1 MTWRARWERVVALWG
16 SPIPARVLRLI
27 PSGLVI
33 ATLVIGAV
41 SHDPVRLP
49 YPLVLLLAAVVV
61 VSNFS
66 LLSFRSTDHSRLRLA
81 GVIAFMA
88 GGSALWYA
96 LPQSVLII
104 LPFWGVRVAVR
115 YRLGGRFEYALILLG
130 IAGAS
135 VPTLLVSG
143 SPASAIGVAVG
154 VVALVLGASNRRA
167 REERFEELEVS
178 LARKQ
183 SAIEEHARAA
193 ALAERARIARDV
205 HDVLAHSLA
214 GLSLNLQ
221 GARLIL
227 TRDGASPEA
236 IDQVTRAQRLAAEGL
251 TEARR
256 AVAAL
261 REDSVPDGRALAD
274 LVTAYRLDAGV
285 EARFEVSGVARELPA
300 DAAGVFYR
308 GLQEALTNVRK
319 YAPGAPVDVILGYG
333 DGQATLT
340 VTDHPGKPPARAAG
354 GGYGLV
360 GMRERAQLIGGT
372 LEAGPTEDGWQIS
385 LAVPT

>member
-1 MTWRARWERVVALWG
+1 MALWG
-16 SPIPARVLRLI
+16 SPILARALRLI

-33 ATLVIGAV
+33 ATLVIGAA
-41 SHDPVRLP
+41 SDDPVRLP
-49 YPLVLLLAAVVV
+49 YPLVLLLSAVVV
-61 VSNFS
+61 VSNLS
-66 LLSFRSTDHSRLRLA
+66 LLAVRSTEHARWRLA
-81 GVIAFMA
+81 GLTAFIIC
-88 GGSALWYA
+88 GSLLWYA
-96 LPQSVLII
+96 LPQSVLIV
-104 LPFWGVRVAVR
+104 LPFWGVRAAVR
-115 YRLGGRFEYALILLG
+115 FRLGGRFELVLILLG

-135 VPTLLVSG
+135 VPILLRTG
-143 SPASAIGVAVG
+143 SLASAIGIG
-154 VVALVLGASNRRA
+154 IGMVALVLGTVNRRT

-274 LVTAYRLDAGV
+274 LVTTYRLDSGV
-285 EARFEVSGVARELPA
+285 EAGFEVSGESRELSA
-300 DAAGVFYR
+300 DAAGVFFR

-319 YAPGAPVDVILGYG
+319 YAPGAPVDVVLGYG
-333 DGQATLT
+333 GGQATLT
-340 VTDHPGKPPARAAG
+340 VTDHPGKPPARGVG

-360 GMRERAQLIGGT
+360 GMRERAELVGGT
-372 LEAGPTEDGWQIS
+372 LEAGPTEDGWQIR
-385 LAVPT
+385 LVVPT